1 MFAGHAAQGVRLIH
15 LAVIVLSLLLT
26 GCASQTAMISQAA
39 TSSAASAAVARAHLV
54 AASAELD
61 SIEAQANAVHQA
73 IPYVSDDTHPIFSTL
88 TYMSIGASVLVVGAL
103 IYMYIPRR

>member
-1 MFAGHAAQGVRLIH
+1 MIH
-15 LAVIVLSLLLT
+15 LALFIILLLT
-26 GCASQTAMISQAA
+26 SGCASQTALISHAA

-61 SIEAQANAVHQA
+61 SIEAQANAVHEA
-73 IPYVSDDTHPIFSTL
+73 IPYVSDDVHPIFSTL
-88 TYMSIGASVLVVGAL
+88 TYMSIGASVLVAGAL

>member
-1 MFAGHAAQGVRLIH
+1 VFAGHAAQGVCLIY
-15 LAVIVLSLLLT
+15 LAVIVACLLT

-73 IPYVSDDTHPIFSTL
+73 IPFVSDDVHPIYNTL
-88 TYMSIGASVLVVGAL
+88 TWVSAGVIAVVLGVIV
-103 IYMYIPRR
+103 YTYIPRK

>member
-1 MFAGHAAQGVRLIH
+1 MLY

-88 TYMSIGASVLVVGAL
+88 TYMSIGASVLVAGAL

>member
-1 MFAGHAAQGVRLIH
+1 MIH
-15 LAVIVLSLLLT
+15 LALFIILILSS
-26 GCASQTAMISQAA
+26 GCASQTAAISQAA
-39 TSSAASAAVARAHLV
+39 TSS

-73 IPYVSDDTHPIFSTL
+73 IPYVSDDTHPIYSTL

>member
-1 MFAGHAAQGVRLIH
+1 VIH
-15 LAVIVLSLLLT
+15 LALFIILILSS
-26 GCASQTAMISQAA
+26 GCASQTALISHAA
-39 TSSAASAAVARAHLV
+39 TSSAASAAVARAHLI

-73 IPYVSDDTHPIFSTL
+73 IPYVSDDTPPIYSTL

>member
-1 MFAGHAAQGVRLIH
+1 MIH
-15 LAVIVLSLLLT
+15 LALFIILILSS
-26 GCASQTAMISQAA
+26 GCASQTALISHAA

-73 IPYVSDDTHPIFSTL
+73 IPYVSDDTHPIYSTL

-103 IYMYIPRR
+103 VYMYIPRR

>member
-1 MFAGHAAQGVRLIH
+1 MIYIALIIILT
-15 LAVIVLSLLLT
+15 LA
-26 GCASQTAMISQAA
+26 GCASQTALISHAA

-73 IPYVSDDTHPIFSTL
+73 IPYVSDDQSPWFESVKWA
-88 TYMSIGASVLVVGAL
+88 SAGAIAVVAGTL
-103 IYMYIPRR
+103 IYRFAPRK

>member
-1 MFAGHAAQGVRLIH
+1 MIH
-15 LAVIVLSLLLT
+15 IALFIVLVLAS

-61 SIEAQANAVHQA
+61 SIEAQANAVHEA

-88 TYMSIGASVLVVGAL
+88 TYMSIGASVLVAGAL

>member
-1 MFAGHAAQGVRLIH
+1 MIY

-103 IYMYIPRR
+103 VYMYIPRR

>member
-1 MFAGHAAQGVRLIH
+1 MIHTALFIILI
-15 LAVIVLSLLLT
+15 LT
-26 GCASQTAMISQAA
+26 SGCASQTAMISQAA

-73 IPYVSDDTHPIFSTL
+73 IPFVSDDQHPIYSTL
-88 TYMSIGASVLVVGAL
+88 QYVSVGAAVLMVGAL
-103 IYMYIPRR
+103 IYTYIPRGR

>member
-1 MFAGHAAQGVRLIH
+1 MRYLALI
-15 LAVIVLSLLLT
+15 VLLLT
-26 GCASQTAMISQAA
+26 GCASSTAAISKAA

-73 IPYVSDDTHPIFSTL
+73 IPFVSDDNPIYSTMQ
-88 TYMSIGASVLVVGAL
+88 YVSIAVVAAVIGAL
-103 IYMYIPRR
+103 IYTYIPRGR

>member
-1 MFAGHAAQGVRLIH
+1 MIH
-15 LAVIVLSLLLT
+15 LALFILLILSS
-26 GCASQTAMISQAA
+26 GCASQTAQISRAA

-73 IPYVSDDTHPIFSTL
+73 IPYVSDDTHPIYSTL

>member
-1 MFAGHAAQGVRLIH
+1 MGTTVIY
-15 LAVIVLSLLLT
+15 LAVIVACLLT

-39 TSSAASAAVARAHLV
+39 TSSAASAALARAYLV
-54 AASAELD
+54 RASAELD

-88 TYMSIGASVLVVGAL
+88 TYMSIGASVLVAGAL

>member
-1 MFAGHAAQGVRLIH
+1 MIY

-73 IPYVSDDTHPIFSTL
+73 IPYVSDDQSPWFESVKWA
-88 TYMSIGASVLVVGAL
+88 SAGAIAVVVGTL
-103 IYMYIPRR
+103 IYRFAPRK

>member
-1 MFAGHAAQGVRLIH
+1 MIY

-88 TYMSIGASVLVVGAL
+88 TYMSIAASVLVAGAL
-103 IYMYIPRR
+103 I

>member
-1 MFAGHAAQGVRLIH
+1 MGRGLIYIALIIILT
-15 LAVIVLSLLLT
+15 LA
-26 GCASQTAMISQAA
+26 GCASQTARISQAA
-39 TSSAASAAVARAHLV
+39 TSSAASAAVARAHLI

-73 IPYVSDDTHPIFSTL
+73 IPYVSDDTHPIYSTL

-103 IYMYIPRR
+103 VYMYIPRR